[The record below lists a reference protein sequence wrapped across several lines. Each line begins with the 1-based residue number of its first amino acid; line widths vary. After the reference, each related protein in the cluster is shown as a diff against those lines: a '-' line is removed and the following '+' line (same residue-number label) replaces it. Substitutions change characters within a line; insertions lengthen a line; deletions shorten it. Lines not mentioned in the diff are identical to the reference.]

1 VAHSTPDRVRDL
13 FGRAGEADRDGA
25 SPLGAR
31 VAGVQRELERLG
43 ARLSGSEPAF
53 EIGDERL
60 CSGDPPMLPTA
71 TTTFGCVAKTPGA
84 VREWVTFQDPKR
96 KRHVWHVDVT
106 FMESHW
112 SCIFGNGCQGVLT
125 EEAPELVHGCCS
137 YGAHASDT
145 KDRKLVERV
154 AKELDDDTWQFRPRA
169 KKKGIWK
176 KVAKD
181 DYRTRLVDGAC
192 IFLNRPGFATGP
204 GCALHQLAERTGRH
218 HSDVKPEVC
227 WQLPLRNIEDYDE
240 DANDGVVHHR
250 LTEFARHGWGEG
262 GEEFAWW
269 CTEESAAFLGAEPVY
284 RSQEPE
290 LRKMCGDALYELI
303 AEYLDG
309 RRASGFAPVS
319 HPSEI
324 PVILGPTRTQ
334 RSA

>member
-1 VAHSTPDRVRDL
+1 VVAAAADL
-13 FGRAGEADRDGA
+13 RADEWQHQ
-25 SPLGAR
+25 S
-31 VAGVQRELERLG
+31 AGSRKGVT
-43 ARLSGSEPAF
+43 ARLPA
-53 EIGDERL
+53 G
-60 CSGDPPMLPTA
+60 G
-71 TTTFGCVAKTPGA
+71 
-84 VREWVTFQDPKR
+84 W
-96 KRHVWHVDVT
+96 
-106 FMESHW
+106 
-112 SCIFGNGCQGVLT
+112 
-125 EEAPELVHGCCS
+125 
-137 YGAHASDT
+137 
-145 KDRKLVERV
+145 
-154 AKELDDDTWQFRPRA
+154 
-169 KKKGIWK
+169 
-176 KVAKD
+176 
-181 DYRTRLVDGAC
+181 RTRLVDGAC